1 MDSFP
6 VLHTD
11 RLCLRMPVAGDIP
24 RLVQY
29 ANHPQIAKMTLNV
42 PHPYHEKDAVAW
54 INMAN
59 EGFEDKNHYVFAICE
74 QSDNQ
79 FMGGIG
85 LRLNT
90 RFNHAEL
97 GFWIGEPFWNNGY
110 VTEATAEIL
119 RFGFNRIELH
129 KIYASHF
136 VNNPASARVM
146 IKNGMIKEGELVDH
160 IRKGDEYFTVIQYR
174 LTRDE
179 FAVLQAKSK

>member
-6 VLHTD
+6 ALHTD
-11 RLCLRMPVAGDIP
+11 RLRLRRPVAGDIP

-29 ANHPQIAKMTLNV
+29 ANHPQISEMTLNV
-42 PHPYHEKDAVAW
+42 PHPYREKDAISW

-59 EGFEDKNHYVFAICE
+59 EGFEDKNHFVFAICK
-74 QSDNQ
+74 QTDDQ

-110 VTEATAEIL
+110 VTEATGKIL
-119 RFGFNRIELH
+119 EFGFERIKLQ
-129 KIYASHF
+129 KIFATHF
-136 VNNPASARVM
+136 VNNPASGKVM
-146 IKNGMIKEGELVDH
+146 ENNGMIQEGVLVDH
-160 IRKGDEYFTVIQYR
+160 IRKDDAYLTLIQYR
-174 LTRDE
+174 LTRSEYTDRE
-179 FAVLQAKSK
+179 